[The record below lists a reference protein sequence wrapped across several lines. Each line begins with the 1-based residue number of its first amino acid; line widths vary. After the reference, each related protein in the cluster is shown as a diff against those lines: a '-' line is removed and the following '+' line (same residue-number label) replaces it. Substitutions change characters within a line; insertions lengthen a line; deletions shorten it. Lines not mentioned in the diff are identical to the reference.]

1 MNAKVSSPRTAATQR
16 RASERKLDPDVVD
29 DLVAAYRT
37 LANLNVLDAFGHVSV
52 RDPRNPNR
60 YLMSRSIAPEAVTA
74 ADILVLDLDSQ
85 IVDRKD
91 EGTLLY
97 RERFIHGE
105 IYKVRP
111 DVNAVVHSH
120 SPTVVPFTVTR
131 AKLRPILHNAGFLG
145 YGAPLFEIR
154 KCAGNATDLL
164 VETPALGKALARS
177 LGKNAAVV
185 LMRGHGNSVVG
196 PTLARRGVP
205 RLLHRGQCPPAAAG
219 HHHRRADQLPHQGG
233 GDHQQRSHAAR
244 RRPAMGAL
252 ASQGAG
258 GALSGAAE
266 DSPMKRTA
274 RSSDRSRLAGRSDD
288 RAQGRSGRRLLPR
301 QDHPHVHRLRTGRRL
316 RHLRPARR
324 RVPAAAHSWQPGDP
338 AAEHA
343 GRRQLRRRQVHGR
356 GGAEGRHRARQ
367 PGADARARQRGRQ
380 LDQARRRQVP
390 LSRPPHHQYRRR
402 RGAARHRHPDVR
414 GRPPKAIYDRR
425 LRRRL
430 DYGAVPVVAQRLWR
444 RQVQDRARLQGHQRN
459 FAGDGA
465 A

>member
-1 MNAKVSSPRTAATQR
+1 MNAKVSSPRAAATQR
-16 RASERKLDPDVVD
+16 RASERKLDPDFVD

-37 LANLNVLDAFGHVSV
+37 LASLNVLDAFGHVSV

-185 LMRGHGNSVVG
+185 LMRGHGDSVVG
-196 PTLARRGVP
+196 PTLRDAVF
-205 RLLHRGQCPPAAAG
+205 
-219 HHHRRADQLPHQGG
+219 RAYYT
-233 GDHQQRSHAAR
+233 
-244 RRPAMGAL
+244 
-252 ASQGAG
+252 
-258 GALSGAAE
+258 E
-266 DSPMKRTA
+266 
-274 RSSDRSRLAGRSDD
+274 
-288 RAQGRSGRRLLPR
+288 
-301 QDHPHVHRLRTGRRL
+301 VN
-316 RHLRPARR
+316 
-324 RVPAAAHSWQPGDP
+324 
-338 AAEHA
+338 
-343 GRRQLRRRQVHGR
+343 
-356 GGAEGRHRARQ
+356 
-367 PGADARARQRGRQ
+367 
-380 LDQARRRQVP
+380 
-390 LSRPPHHQYRRR
+390 
-402 RGAARHRHPDVR
+402 
-414 GRPPKAIYDRR
+414 
-425 LRRRL
+425 
-430 DYGAVPVVAQRLWR
+430 
-444 RQVQDRARLQGHQRN
+444 ARLQLQAITIGGPIN
-459 FAGDGA
+459 FLTKEEAITSSEAMLRA
-465 A
+465 AARPWALWRAKALAAR

>member
-185 LMRGHGNSVVG
+185 LMRGHGDSVVG
-196 PTLARRGVP
+196 PTLRDAVF
-205 RLLHRGQCPPAAAG
+205 
-219 HHHRRADQLPHQGG
+219 RAYYT
-233 GDHQQRSHAAR
+233 
-244 RRPAMGAL
+244 
-252 ASQGAG
+252 
-258 GALSGAAE
+258 E
-266 DSPMKRTA
+266 
-274 RSSDRSRLAGRSDD
+274 
-288 RAQGRSGRRLLPR
+288 
-301 QDHPHVHRLRTGRRL
+301 VN
-316 RHLRPARR
+316 
-324 RVPAAAHSWQPGDP
+324 
-338 AAEHA
+338 
-343 GRRQLRRRQVHGR
+343 
-356 GGAEGRHRARQ
+356 
-367 PGADARARQRGRQ
+367 
-380 LDQARRRQVP
+380 
-390 LSRPPHHQYRRR
+390 
-402 RGAARHRHPDVR
+402 
-414 GRPPKAIYDRR
+414 
-425 LRRRL
+425 
-430 DYGAVPVVAQRLWR
+430 
-444 RQVQDRARLQGHQRN
+444 ARLQLQAITIGGPIN
-459 FAGDGA
+459 FLTKEEAITSSEAMLRA
-465 A
+465 AARPWALWRAKALAAR